1 VPTAGRGGKLIAML
15 GTRYRGRRQGV
26 AVRDGAVEQA
36 RREAGLTLAQ
46 VAGDKLS
53 RTAIHLIEKGRTR
66 PSMETLQQ
74 IARQTRKPIEYF
86 LTPDSPSALTE
97 RQSQLRELERLTS
110 VRELQSVVNLGTSLL
125 EKDWSAG
132 DEAIIH
138 FCLGQAYCRL
148 VRPAEAL
155 QHIRLARTEFE
166 RLGDEWM
173 TVETLDWQSSA
184 LGLLDDPEA
193 LPLAHQALERSRQL
207 TPKAPQIEAR
217 ILGHIAGMYVA
228 AHAYV
233 PAIRYYDAAVSAAA
247 GVKDLLQLAKMHH
260 GLGFA
265 YRSQQQPATARQHFD
280 KAITLYSIE
289 SDLSAACRVENDLG
303 DLLLQ
308 QGQLDSAEEHLLKA
322 LAGSNELKMDRR
334 GRGYILTNLGEVY
347 LRRNDL
353 LPARDYLEQA
363 LEVAETVGERVVLAN
378 ARILLGQLEERNGNP
393 RRADDHFSSAIQ
405 ILEELGM
412 PDRLRD
418 AHMEYAELL
427 EARQDLVA
435 ALRHWKQGAEI
446 GVVAALGLP
455 WTGTAAGAEAKGSL
469 A

>member
-1 VPTAGRGGKLIAML
+1 ML

-26 AVRDGAVEQA
+26 AVREGSVEEA
-36 RREAGLTLAQ
+36 RREARLTLAQ
-46 VAGDKLS
+46 VAGDRLS

-74 IARQTRKPIEYF
+74 IARQTRKPIDFF
-86 LTPDSPSALTE
+86 LPLDSKAALTE
-97 RQSQLRELERLTS
+97 RQTQLRELERLTA
-110 VRELQSVVNLGTSLL
+110 VRELQGVVNLSTTLL
-125 EKDWSAG
+125 EQDWSVQ
-132 DEAIIH
+132 DEALIH

-155 QHIRLARTEFE
+155 EHLRLARDEFE
-166 RLGDEWM
+166 RLADEWM

-184 LGLLDDPEA
+184 LGLLDDPEG
-193 LPLAHQALERSRQL
+193 LPLANQALERCRQL
-207 TPKAPQIEAR
+207 NPKAPQIEAR
-217 ILGHIAGMYVA
+217 ILGHIAAMYVT

-233 PAIRYYDAAVSAAA
+233 PAIRYYEAAASAAA

-260 GLGFA
+260 GLGVA
-265 YRSQQQPATARQHFD
+265 YQHQQQPTTARQHYD

-289 SDLSAACRVENDLG
+289 SDSSAASRVEIDLG

-322 LAGSNELKMDRR
+322 LAGSTELKMERR
-334 GRGYILTNLGEVY
+334 GRGYILTNLGEVH
-347 LRRNDL
+347 LRRDEV
-353 LPARDYLEQA
+353 PQARDYLEQA
-363 LEVAETVGERVVLAN
+363 LEVAEAVGERIVLAN
-378 ARILLGQLEERNGNP
+378 AHVLL
-393 RRADDHFSSAIQ
+393 
-405 ILEELGM
+405 ELGM

-427 EARQDLVA
+427 EARHDLVA
-435 ALRHWKQGAEI
+435 ASRHWKQGAEI
-446 GVVAALGLP
+446 GRIAALGLP
-455 WTGTAAGAEAKGSL
+455 WTGAATGAGIRESL

>member
-1 VPTAGRGGKLIAML
+1 ML

-26 AVRDGAVEQA
+26 AVREGSVEAA
-36 RREAGLTLAQ
+36 RRDAKLTLAQ

-53 RTAIHLIEKGRTR
+53 RTAIHLIEKGRTK

-74 IARQTRKPIEYF
+74 IARQTRKPIAYF
-86 LTPDSPSALTE
+86 LTADSPAALTE
-97 RQSQLRELERLTS
+97 RQSHLRELERLTA
-110 VRELQSVVNLGTSLL
+110 VRELQGAVDMGVSLL
-125 EKDWSAG
+125 EQDWSVEDKAL
-132 DEAIIH
+132 IH

-155 QHIRLARTEFE
+155 QHLGLAREEFE

-173 TVETLDWQSSA
+173 TVETLDWESSA
-184 LGLLDDPEA
+184 LGLLEDSEA
-193 LPLAHQALERSRQL
+193 LPLANQALERCRQL
-207 TPKAPQIEAR
+207 NPKAPQIEAR

-265 YRSQQQPATARQHFD
+265 YRRQQQPAIARQHFD

-289 SDLSAACRVENDLG
+289 SDSSATCRVENDLG

-322 LAGSNELKMDRR
+322 LAGSNELKMDRK

-353 LPARDYLEQA
+353 SAAKDYLEQA
-363 LEVAETVGERVVLAN
+363 LEVAEAVGERIVLAN
-378 ARILLGQLEERNGNP
+378 ARILLGQLEERKGNP
-393 RRADDHFSSAIQ
+393 RRADDHFEIAIQ
-405 ILEELGM
+405 ILEDLGM

-427 EARQDLVA
+427 EDRPDLTG
-435 ALRHWKQGAEI
+435 ALRHWKQGAEV
-446 GVVAALGLP
+446 GVIASLGLT
-455 WTGTAAGAEAKGSL
+455 WVGGAVGAEAKGFP